1 MKQSK
6 KESTF
11 YFWIDI
17 SFEIVKIS
25 LSFSFIGDLS
35 SNSEKL
41 IPDVSKIEKVFDEQK
56 SSNKSKGNNDLTQTN
71 GNSPRCLIC
80 HSSDKMA

>member
-1 MKQSK
+1 MVKFSL
-6 KESTF
+6 F
-11 YFWIDI
+11 YPF
-17 SFEIVKIS
+17 
-25 LSFSFIGDLS
+25 LGDLS

-71 GNSPRCLIC
+71 GNSPRSLIC
-80 HSSDKMA
+80 HTSDKMA

>member
-1 MKQSK
+1 MIEINSK
-6 KESTF
+6 WYNSLFGTF
-11 YFWIDI
+11 LG
-17 SFEIVKIS
+17 V
-25 LSFSFIGDLS
+25 LS

-71 GNSPRCLIC
+71 GNSPRSLIC
-80 HSSDKMA
+80 HTSDKMP